1 MTAINERLIRI
12 KDSLTARADRD
23 ALSDAVNALILAD
36 KALHFYADFFEV
48 PNDGPWGAGSE
59 DFGAVA
65 TKALQDINS
74 LTGAK

>member
-1 MTAINERLIRI
+1 MTALNERLIRI

-36 KALHFYADFFEV
+36 KALHFYADSHDN
-48 PNDGPWGAGSE
+48 PNHGPWGEGSG

-65 TKALQDINS
+65 TKALQNINS